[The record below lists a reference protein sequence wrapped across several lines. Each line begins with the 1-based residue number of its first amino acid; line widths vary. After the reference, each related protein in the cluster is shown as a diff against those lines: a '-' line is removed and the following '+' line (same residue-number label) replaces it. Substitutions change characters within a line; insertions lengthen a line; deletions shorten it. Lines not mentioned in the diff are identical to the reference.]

1 MRIAHV
7 VRQYH
12 PSVGGM
18 EDVVH
23 HIARHQLEA
32 GHQPTVVTLDR
43 VFRERACPLPPRE
56 ELDGIPV
63 RRLPFSGSSRY
74 PLCPQVLGPLREAEL
89 IHVHG
94 VDFFFDYLAATRWI
108 HCRPM
113 VASTHGGFFHTR
125 FAARLKR
132 AFFNTVTRGSAHA
145 YRRIIAT
152 SESDGAIFSAIVA
165 RERLA
170 VIENGVNV
178 AKFRGRAAPTPT
190 PTPTLIYFGRWAQNK
205 GLPAALEL
213 VAALRALDPAWRLIV
228 AGREFDYDR
237 AQLAALVAASGQ
249 AEAVELVANPDDAE
263 LAALIGRASYFVCL
277 SRHEGF
283 GLAAVEALSAGLV
296 PVLSDIPPFRA
307 LLEQADLGV
316 LVAPGHE
323 EAGAARLA
331 ALHRE
336 AGAAHLALRERAM
349 GFAARYEWPRVAE
362 RYLRVYRE
370 LEICQ

>member
-23 HIARHQLEA
+23 HIAHHQLEA
-32 GHQPTVVTLDR
+32 GHQPMVVTLDR
-43 VFRERACPLPPRE
+43 VFRERDRVLPPSE
-56 ELDGIPV
+56 AIDDIPV
-63 RRLPFSGSSRY
+63 RRFPFSGSTRY
-74 PLCPQVLGPLREAEL
+74 PICPSVLGTLQETDL

-108 HCRPM
+108 HARPM

-125 FAARLKR
+125 FAARFKQV
-132 AFFNTVTRGSAHA
+132 FFRTVTRSSAHA
-145 YRRIIAT
+145 YRRIVAT
-152 SESDGAIFSAIVA
+152 SASDGEIFSAIVN

-178 AKFRGRAAPTPT
+178 VKFRDRAAHGA
-190 PTPTLIYFGRWAQNK
+190 TPTLIYFGRWSENK
-205 GLPAALEL
+205 GLPEAVGLLAC
-213 VAALRALDPAWRLIV
+213 LRRSDPEWRLVI

-237 AQLAALVAASGQ
+237 VAVAGLVADSGQ
-249 AEAVELVANPDDAE
+249 TEAVEVVPNPDDAR
-263 LAALIGRASYFVCL
+263 LAELIGEASYFVCL

-283 GLAAVEALSAGLV
+283 GLAAVEAMSAGLI

-307 LLEQADLGV
+307 LVEHADLGL
-316 LVAPGHE
+316 LVSPGNE
-323 EAGAARLA
+323 DAAAARLLS
-331 ALHRE
+331 LHRGS
-336 AGAAHLALRERAM
+336 AAAHPARRTRAM
-349 GFAARYEWPRVAE
+349 AFAARYEWPRVAE
-362 RYLRVYRE
+362 RYLQMYRE
-370 LEICQ
+370 LEIYQ